1 MIKFTGMLIVVEDI
15 ARARAFY
22 EKVLDQRVN
31 MDFGANVEFE
41 GHFSIHLKSLHQETL
56 GTPARYPIATRAN
69 NTELYFEAEEMEAVQ
84 ERLKQHGVE
93 FVHELR
99 EQPWGSLS
107 MRFYDPDGHMVE
119 VGEPMDTTAR
129 RLHAGGM
136 AVEEIIRKTGM
147 PGEYIA
153 KAMENEVSS

>member
-1 MIKFTGMLIVVEDI
+1 MIKFTGMLIVVEEI

-22 EKVLDQRVN
+22 EQVLEQRVN

-41 GHFSIHLKSLHQETL
+41 GHFSIHLKSLHQETI
-56 GTPARYPIATRAN
+56 GERPIATRAN

-84 ERLKQHGVE
+84 KRLKQNGIE

-119 VGEPMDTTAR
+119 VGEPMDVTAR
-129 RLHAGGM
+129 RLYQGGM
-136 AVEEIIRKTGM
+136 TFEEIVRKTGL
-147 PGEYIA
+147 PREYIA
-153 KAMENEVSS
+153 KAVGNEASS